1 MTIFVFL
8 ANTKKTKGGGDTQRE
23 THHHS
28 RARIYTHI
36 HTHEMKRNTGAA
48 GRRSSQNTEGAPT
61 TTTTGKPRAPVAVSS
76 SSSAGLVVPSSGDNV
91 MMMNATTKKYNKTT
105 TTGDATKERHQQWTT
120 KHWLSAVLVPAVFF
134 LSVVVVSNSNYG
146 KSVEEVTALMAEKE
160 TLLAQDQN
168 ANESDPEASTE
179 EISSRVNVPT
189 EEEEA
194 MEELRSTRE
203 SNQMEDEKSDAP
215 RAKRASDTCA
225 YLEQQAGLQ
234 YFFKNRC
241 DFDADAMMINPADK
255 SENPERV
262 KLEFIALASYLEGFS
277 YIEHKRISDKKAAEV
292 LRIRAEAETV
302 ASYSEGKVDDDQR
315 DTEEHVL
322 EAAIAQSPPPPMVP
336 QNIVE
341 EQEQKEVADSEEEAS
356 SEEQIQAAEEQLV
369 YEKEA
374 EKTPKKK
381 KWQFWRKADKKV
393 PTLQASDSDVGS
405 METMEK
411 AEEAGEQ
418 GESTSQVSD
427 SDVGGM
433 ETMEKAE
440 EAGEQGESTSQVSDS
455 DVGSMETMEKAEE
468 AGEQGESTSQVSD
481 SDVGGMETMEN
492 AEEAGEQ
499 GESTLQAP
507 DSDVRTI
514 PPPPPSE
521 VAELREVVKNM
532 ASKMDTFV
540 ESITEKAEEAGEQGE
555 STSQVSDSD
564 VGTMETMEK
573 AEEAGEQEVSQE
585 ESELETIN
593 RRMLLKKK
601 KDKEKEAPAPDQTI
615 INQAEP
621 NALVGPK
628 PYKAIVIGKKQAA
641 LGLLIARSFKTLQLP
656 AVTEIYEGEPKAFEL
671 VVEMTEKEAKEPG
684 AGDVRV
690 KQEVIGNKNGM
701 HDIELSKSKD
711 DARKGLTN
719 RRTMSVPMITGDSLI
734 ANTKH
739 EEKTIVLHLGE
750 EHVAEVVKGFK
761 KTLNHGGRIGGPVS
775 TPRIVFFRAK
785 KLKEASD
792 AFKGLP
798 FQVFIVGKPHDETS
812 SSSRPF
818 LMRIDGVRYNK
829 QLDSIKDDM
838 NYLVMALHHNDPYI
852 DVAFSEGATVCDSS
866 CNCFTSSTFRQA
878 APVCSGHTAHLESYK
893 DHTWRG
899 PKNKAKIRHA
909 HLYGSDG
916 RGGQML
922 VQHNVESAVLNRLD
936 NFLSKD
942 LPSLDTV
949 GGRDWISEGLKQAE
963 DEANGLGEFA
973 PKVKGKN
980 KKKKK
985 HEDEFTNE
993 YLLKNP
999 LISSGYTWTGGN
1011 GYADVGGGSIEKDVR
1026 EIDFRR
1032 KSKRKNSRHIN

>member
-1 MTIFVFL
+1 
-8 ANTKKTKGGGDTQRE
+8 
-23 THHHS
+23 
-28 RARIYTHI
+28 
-36 HTHEMKRNTGAA
+36 MKRNTGAA

-91 MMMNATTKKYNKTT
+91 MMMNATTKKYNNKTT
-105 TTGDATKERHQQWTT
+105 STGDATKERHQQWTT

-292 LRIRAEAETV
+292 LQIRAEAETV

-433 ETMEKAE
+433 ETME
-440 EAGEQGESTSQVSDS
+440 
-455 DVGSMETMEKAEE
+455 
-468 AGEQGESTSQVSD
+468 
-481 SDVGGMETMEN
+481 N
-492 AEEAGEQ
+492 AEEVGEQ

-573 AEEAGEQEVSQE
+573 AEEAAEQEESQE

-601 KDKEKEAPAPDQTI
+601 KDKEKEAPAPADLSSNATEPQFNGDQTI